1 MLRGNG
7 YRNVEMLENGFSP
20 WTQRKFPTK
29 SK

>member
-7 YRNVEMLENGFSP
+7 YRNGEVLENGFSA
-20 WTQRKFPTK
+20 WTQRKFPTE